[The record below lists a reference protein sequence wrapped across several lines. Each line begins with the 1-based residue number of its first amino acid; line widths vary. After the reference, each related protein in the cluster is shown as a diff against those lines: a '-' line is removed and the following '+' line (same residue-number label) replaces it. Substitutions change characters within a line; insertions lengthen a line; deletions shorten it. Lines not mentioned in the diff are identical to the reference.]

1 MEPCDVLVDQVLEC
15 ANRVAGTALSL
26 PPGDDLP
33 LKAFG
38 FDSLSAFA
46 FVLELESLFG
56 LVFDESNLDLE
67 ELHSIRSVTAV
78 VLRSQTQSGGVRE
91 EPGF

>member
-1 MEPCDVLVDQVLEC
+1 MEPYNALVDRVLEC

-33 LKAFG
+33 LKEFG

-46 FVLELESLFG
+46 FVLELESQFG
-56 LVFDESNLDLE
+56 LAFDESNLDIE
-67 ELHSIRSVTAV
+67 ELHSIRSVAAV
-78 VLRSQTQSGGVRE
+78 VLRSQTQQGRILDK
-91 EPGF
+91 PGP